1 MRDAI
6 YLRAQAELC
15 LEMAR
20 QVSDPIA
27 SDDLRAEAARFHAE
41 AAEIETGVQTSVARA
56 TSNQS

>member
-1 MRDAI
+1 MSGNGSPSER
-6 YLRAQAELC
+6 
-15 LEMAR
+15 
-20 QVSDPIA
+20 PGT